1 MRASTLHATWVLIII
16 LILLVSPAY
25 GEDCGCGGGDDGL
38 SSGDSSDSG
47 SSSGYG
53 SEGDPA
59 AFASQARELFSQGKT
74 EDALEALNTSLAL
87 DPYNTQAFMGKGEAL
102 FSLQRY
108 PEAIAAFQA
117 VLSLSPSNDEAYA
130 KLGNTYLVMKE
141 YEKAAEA
148 YERALGMRPGNTL
161 AAENLAVAL
170 RNLEGTDSPPTPS
183 PDVTKESGY
192 TTTTIATGSPEMTAV
207 QTMATTVT
215 TAPHLTPATTP
226 SAMFGGGIVMLALVL
241 APAILIMGRGKY

>member
-1 MRASTLHATWVLIII
+1 MKAPTLHAAWVLILI

-25 GEDCGCGGGDDGL
+25 GEDCGCGGGDDGP

-59 AFASQARELFSQGKT
+59 AFAAQARELFSQGHT
-74 EDALEALNTSLAL
+74 EGALEALNASLAL
-87 DPYNTQAFMGKGEAL
+87 DPYNTQALMGKGEAL

-141 YEKAAEA
+141 YKEAAGA
-148 YERALGMRPGNTL
+148 YERALDMRPGNTL
-161 AAENLAVAL
+161 AAENLAVAM
-170 RNLEGTDSPPTPS
+170 RNLEGTDSSSTPS

-192 TTTTIATGSPEMTAV
+192 TTTTLANGTPEVTAIQTIATPM
-207 QTMATTVT
+207 T
-215 TAPHLTPATTP
+215 TAPPLPPATTP
-226 SAMFGGGIVMLALVL
+226 SAMFNGGIAILALALV
-241 APAILIMGRGKY
+241 PAILFTGRWKH